1 MRGGSADIDSVATS
15 SPRESTHIRASSTT
29 GLLYDPSDPFGDHP
43 SQSTGSTSSR
53 SHPVAATKAL
63 EARYRGP
70 DQHVYPPS
78 AYRGPESGTNEYHP
92 TFFFRFRES
101 RSIRG
106 LAKPFTHLDIPALT
120 LEDKPNHEIGIND
133 VGHLISP
140 NSPEFFFLRGPE
152 LAEREAE
159 DSVVDD
165 SDESASSNSPS
176 QSATIKSRY
185 AVRISVSG
193 LDEYPQPFFSHKII
207 SPQEK
212 PRIEREIAA
221 WKGAYE
227 VLGSSVAPPG
237 PEVPYKTQSIEELL
251 QENFDVPRNT
261 LVLPQKKQNKEAGRE
276 ENSTTGTPEQPPQPT
291 EYQLFKVHSRKGTR
305 SASEDLSPDSHLSAE
320 GIAESDSPATGM
332 VMNDT
337 PTTASSMQSAPR
349 LTKRERQLEQMRLA
363 VASQVRSI
371 TEKRRV
377 EEEAVNSKAESEA
390 DQYVP
395 PAKQQSSLWDR
406 FLRR

>member
-1 MRGGSADIDSVATS
+1 
-15 SPRESTHIRASSTT
+15 
-29 GLLYDPSDPFGDHP
+29 
-43 SQSTGSTSSR
+43 
-53 SHPVAATKAL
+53 
-63 EARYRGP
+63 
-70 DQHVYPPS
+70 
-78 AYRGPESGTNEYHP
+78 
-92 TFFFRFRES
+92 
-101 RSIRG
+101 
-106 LAKPFTHLDIPALT
+106 
-120 LEDKPNHEIGIND
+120 
-133 VGHLISP
+133 
-140 NSPEFFFLRGPE
+140 
-152 LAEREAE
+152 
-159 DSVVDD
+159 
-165 SDESASSNSPS
+165 
-176 QSATIKSRY
+176 
-185 AVRISVSG
+185 
-193 LDEYPQPFFSHKII
+193 
-207 SPQEK
+207 
-212 PRIEREIAA
+212 
-221 WKGAYE
+221 
-227 VLGSSVAPPG
+227 VAPPG
-237 PEVPYKTQSIEELL
+237 PELPYKTQSIEELL

-332 VMNDT
+332 VMDDT

-363 VASQVRSI
+363 AASQVRSI

-377 EEEAVNSKAESEA
+377 EGEAVNSKAESEA